1 LGIGIA
7 VALGT
12 LGAPGEALAH
22 GTAPVTAL
30 DFEARIT
37 SVGGAG
43 GSIEARVID
52 GDRKLDL
59 HVNGS
64 HRVVVLGYAGEPF
77 LRFSATGVAVNE
89 RSVTAVADKLVK
101 PVSAS
106 ALDADAVPLWSTK
119 TSRHSFTWHDHR
131 LGPRPGQRYAVGNV
145 AAWTIPIVVDGRSE
159 QIAGRLWH
167 AHGPP
172 LWPWLLLLGL
182 TLAGVATLALTR
194 SRRMLM
200 GTAIGGAALAAA
212 AALLLSI
219 AVSLAPGLSAGAAR
233 ANVGIACFNAVIGIV
248 VLAFARQPRV
258 AFAVAGLV
266 ALFAEFVALGYL
278 GTLVHGYVIAV
289 LPAGVV
295 RAATATGVCAGLLAL
310 VAVVVFF
317 FAVDSR
323 RPGGPSV

>member
-1 LGIGIA
+1 M
-7 VALGT
+7 
-12 LGAPGEALAH
+12 
-22 GTAPVTAL
+22 TAL

-37 SVGGAG
+37 SVGRAR

-77 LRFSATGVAVNE
+77 LRFTGAGVAVNE

-101 PVSAS
+101 PGSVP
-106 ALDADAVPLWSTK
+106 ALDANAVPLWSTK
-119 TSRHSFTWHDHR
+119 TSRHSFAWHDHR
-131 LGPRPGQRYAVGNV
+131 LGPRPGRRYGVGNV
-145 AAWTIPIVVDGRSE
+145 AAWTIPIVVDGSPE

-172 LWPWLLLLGL
+172 LWPWLLLLAL
-182 TLAGVATLALTR
+182 TVAGAATLALTR
-194 SRRMLM
+194 SRRILM
-200 GTAIGGAALAAA
+200 GTAMGGAALASAA
-212 AALLLSI
+212 AVLLSI
-219 AVSLAPGLSAGAAR
+219 AVSLAPGLSAGATR
-233 ANVGIACFNAVIGIV
+233 ASVGIACFNAVIGIV
-248 VLAFARQPRV
+248 VFAFARQPRV

-295 RAATATGVCAGLLAL
+295 RAATATGVCAGVLAL
-310 VAVVVFF
+310 AAVVVFF

-323 RPGGPSV
+323 DDGDRARR